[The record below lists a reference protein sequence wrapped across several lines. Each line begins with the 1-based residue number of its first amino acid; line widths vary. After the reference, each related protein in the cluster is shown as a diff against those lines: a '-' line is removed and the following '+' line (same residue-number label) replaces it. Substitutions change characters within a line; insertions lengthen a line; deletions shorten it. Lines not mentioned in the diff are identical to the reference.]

1 MLPKLGDIDLL
12 GLVLLPLCNPPCI
25 ALICNLLS
33 ARKLMYVLAECFL
46 SVKVNLKLLIMT
58 EMILSFLLPKFWV
71 PCVFYTELVGSNR
84 QCCPVYSLDK

>member
-1 MLPKLGDIDLL
+1 MSVQGYQKLGDIDLL

-46 SVKVNLKLLIMT
+46 SVKVNLKLLIVT
-58 EMILSFLLPKFWV
+58 EMILSFPL
-71 PCVFYTELVGSNR
+71 S
-84 QCCPVYSLDK
+84 